1 MSKNYVNI
9 NLSFMNTNLSIQ
21 EATVLSYIESLAKQ
35 KGYCFASNE
44 FISRNLGLNER
55 TLYRIFNKLEGRKY
69 ITRITKSIGNNGKQ
83 RKIYISPDVKLVSCM

>member
-1 MSKNYVNI
+1 
-9 NLSFMNTNLSIQ
+9 MNTNLSIQ
-21 EATVLSYIESLAKQ
+21 EATVLSYVESLAKQ

-44 FISRNLGLNER
+44 FSRNLGLNER